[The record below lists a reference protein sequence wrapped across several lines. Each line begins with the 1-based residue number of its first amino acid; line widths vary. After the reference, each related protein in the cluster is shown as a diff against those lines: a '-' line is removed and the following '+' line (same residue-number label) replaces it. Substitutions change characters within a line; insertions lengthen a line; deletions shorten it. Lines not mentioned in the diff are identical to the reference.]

1 MISAGAGGG
10 LSGCC
15 GEDSQHEAS
24 LREHSA
30 MEKPPG
36 DNRELQGHQPGGV
49 EQERVQVFSVDGPMK
64 RWL

>member
-1 MISAGAGGG
+1 MLSDLCRGGGG

-15 GEDSQHEAS
+15 GEDSQHDAS
-24 LREHSA
+24 PRQHSA
-30 MEKPPG
+30 MEK
-36 DNRELQGHQPGGV
+36 LQGHQPGGV